1 MPIYEYVC
9 DTCGLHF
16 EQRRAFN
23 AVDEPP
29 CPNGHTTVHRLFRA
43 PAVVFKGS
51 GWYVTDSR
59 PKESASKG
67 ES

>member
-1 MPIYEYVC
+1 MPIYEYLC

-16 EQRRAFN
+16 EQRRAFS
-23 AVDEPP
+23 AVDIPP

-43 PAVVFKGS
+43 PTVVFKGS
-51 GWYVTDSR
+51 GWYVTDNR
-59 PKESASKG
+59 PKESASKS